1 MKMNFFSRKRASR
14 AKQRYEGGANFG
26 KPYLLDKNSA
36 FGITEAFR
44 SLKASLSVSVPKKE
58 SDGSINIMVTS
69 NFPGEGK
76 TTVTVNTAL
85 MFAQSNF
92 KVLVV
97 DADIRR
103 GRVAKFFKA
112 HHKPGL
118 SDYLSG
124 QNKVEEILAPSEIHP
139 NLYFIPRGTTSA
151 HSYELLESEAMKEL
165 MDKLAS
171 EFDYILLDTPPV
183 KLVADALALVPVTRG
198 TLIVCKHMHT
208 YESDLR
214 STLDAL
220 AFAKA
225 NVLGVVMNDYHI
237 SPRKLKGGYKKYYS
251 SYAFGYGYMT
261 KEETEAT
268 PEAAPVET
276 EEK

>member
-1 MKMNFFSRKRASR
+1 MSMTFFSKKRASR
-14 AKQRYEGGANFG
+14 AKQRYEGGTANFA
-26 KPYLLDKNSA
+26 KPYLLDKDSA
-36 FGITEAFR
+36 FGVTEAFR
-44 SLKASLSVSVPKKE
+44 SLKAALSVSVPKKE

-92 KVLVV
+92 KVLIV

-118 SDYLSG
+118 SDYISG
-124 QNKVEEILAPSEIHP
+124 QNKIEEILYPSNVNP

-151 HSYELLESEAMKEL
+151 HSYELLESEAMQEL
-165 MDKLAS
+165 MQKLS
-171 EFDYILLDTPPV
+171 TEFDYILLDTPPV
-183 KLVADALALVPVTRG
+183 KLVADALALVPVTSG
-198 TLIVCKHMHT
+198 ALIVCKHMHT

-214 STLDAL
+214 STLESL

-225 NVLGVVMNDYHI
+225 NVLGVVVNDYHVNV
-237 SPRKLKGGYKKYYS
+237 RKLKGGYKKYYS
-251 SYAFGYGYMT
+251 SYAYGYGYSS
-261 KEETEAT
+261 KEETEQ
-268 PEAAPVET
+268 